1 MEGNTFHTTMAKH
14 SSAITQPVGLSAR
27 GRMACMA
34 TGYSVCVWEVAMLP
48 TPAST
53 SDGGFLEKFWL
64 QGCKFW
70 GIYLAVMGI

>member
-34 TGYSVCVWEVAMLP
+34 TGYSVCVGGGNVANPGEYLR
-48 TPAST
+48 
-53 SDGGFLEKFWL
+53 
-64 QGCKFW
+64 W
-70 GIYLAVMGI
+70 GISGEILVTGV